1 MVMSPN
7 ILEVMSFRLG
17 LFYPVTATTV
27 VCCILMQICVVSQK
41 ASASAYWGSASG
53 PRWGDFRP
61 PETLSLL
68 LCPLQ

>member
-27 VCCILMQICVVSQK
+27 VCCLLYFNANILCSLTKK
-41 ASASAYWGSASG
+41 ASASGGLPS
-53 PRWGDFRP
+53 PRPSVFFYIP
-61 PETLSLL
+61 PIIL
-68 LCPLQ
+68 